1 MTDRL
6 HLPPRYGSAL
16 RAILRRHLPDVE
28 AWAYGSRVTGRS
40 HDASDLDLVLRGK
53 DLTAIPARRLQ
64 AFRDAVEEST
74 IPILIEARDW
84 ARLPEHF
91 QREIQRR
98 HVRFAVP
105 VEGECAELAAR
116 DPR

>member
-6 HLPPRYGSAL
+6 HLPARYGRAL
-16 RAILRRHLPDVE
+16 RALLRRHLPDVE

-40 HDASDLDLVLRGK
+40 HNGSDLDLVLRGK
-53 DLTAIPARRLQ
+53 DLAAIPARRLR

-74 IPILIEARDW
+74 IPIMVEARDW
-84 ARLPEHF
+84 ARLPGHF
-91 QREIQRR
+91 QQEIQRC
-98 HVRFAVP
+98 HVRFADP
-105 VEGECAELAAR
+105 VEGEGAESAAR